1 MTMQNVAPLLPAT
14 NVAEAMAWYRDM
26 LGFGDTWLYEN
37 SDYAIVKRDGA
48 EIHLFQMK
56 IDPKKSDFMV
66 YIRVSEIEKLY
77 EEYKTKNLIHP
88 NAPLQVKAWGQKE
101 FAIVDLNGAL
111 LTFGE
116 KPSEKPGEKPAESF

>member
-1 MTMQNVAPLLPAT
+1 MQNVAPLLPAN
-14 NVAEAMAWYRDM
+14 NVSEAMAWYRDV
-26 LGFGDTWLYEN
+26 LGFSDAWLHEN
-37 SDYAIVKRDGA
+37 GDYATVRRDGA

-77 EEYKTKNLIHP
+77 EEYKAKKLIHP
-88 NAPLQVKAWGQKE
+88 NAPLQVKPWGQKE
-101 FAIVDLNGAL
+101 FAIGDLNGAL

-116 KPSEKPGEKPAESF
+116 KEEKANG